1 MSMALSARR
10 VPSHFQHRI
19 GTLVPS
25 TSATWRLSLTDG
37 IVVLLDQAL
46 ELLIQEH
53 QRVLGQRRAHPLS
66 HCAIFLF
73 ARDEVDHS
81 SGS

>member
-1 MSMALSARR
+1 
-10 VPSHFQHRI
+10 
-19 GTLVPS
+19 
-25 TSATWRLSLTDG
+25 
-37 IVVLLDQAL
+37 
-46 ELLIQEH
+46 
-53 QRVLGQRRAHPLS
+53 VLGQRRAHPLN